1 MKIAADYLCMPAEKQ
16 SGAPYAGKLHVRCDE
31 GRARSVY
38 GLTAPPTLLVQIMT
52 EFLAS
57 QHRYGKLAE
66 LGDRS
71 IDSPV
76 PRY

>member
-38 GLTAPPTLLVQIMT
+38 GLTAPPTLLVKII
-52 EFLAS
+52 LA
-57 QHRYGKLAE
+57 
-66 LGDRS
+66 
-71 IDSPV
+71 V
-76 PRY
+76 